1 MSVVSTRF
9 GRMQIIDAD
18 KIISRALALYGEW
31 AMDELGLLAQLIT
44 PGMCVL
50 DVGAFIGTHT
60 LAFSEFTGQ
69 KGKVYSFEPRK
80 EIYDILSANIDL
92 NDCQNVTTRNMGLAE
107 AERTIEL
114 QSININEGI
123 NFGGLALAVNESS
136 LISNT
141 YKVRVSTI
149 DGLEIEKIDVIK
161 LDVEG
166 MERRVLDGA
175 IETIS
180 RDRPLV
186 FCECNSLSDGNEILE
201 FCQVHHLDTF
211 GFLASA
217 YNPDNFNAINENI
230 FGSAKEF
237 ALVLIPREKTAETLQ
252 KITVEGLFSLYSLE
266 DLVLPLLHKPQYA
279 FEVLAHTASCS
290 LLGIEYHT
298 PAVAKSDEQIANLNE
313 SITARDGQI
322 ANLNESITA
331 RDGQIADLSQSI
343 TARDGQIANL
353 NHAIAERSTD
363 TISLDPALAKPDG
376 KMAIL
381 QQRQNE
387 LQVLYN
393 ELRNEN
399 RAYRLS
405 TSWRITRPLR
415 QISQCRQQAGRFIRL
430 YKRHRQANPG
440 IDGFWRL
447 VRRGVDIAR
456 KGDLTKGLQTS
467 AAIYERSLSTALQAP
482 SSSVLVFGD
491 IADKTVKLPKN
502 IAVHAHIYYSD
513 LATEIRSYLENIPIK
528 FKLYVTTDTREKA
541 KLVKEAFSNLKN
553 MLALDIRI
561 VENRGRDIFPMLA
574 TLGAEL
580 AEHEIV
586 LHIHTKRSPHNTWEF
601 GGWRRYLMESLL
613 GSPLRVTAILEQFVK
628 NKDLGILFPD
638 PYHPVKRLVHMRTSA
653 NSSNIAKLLNR
664 AGTVK
669 AEAGEIDL
677 NYFPAGNMFWFR
689 GEAIKS
695 LVGMKL
701 SEKDFEPEEGQVD
714 ATLAHA
720 IERMFPYFA
729 GEMGLTTKSY
739 LPNSF
744 LSQQCS
750 ANRMDLFY
758 TYLENR
764 LILNPT
770 IIFDHNG
777 GGGSNSYTRE
787 LVKSILAD
795 GGSVLR
801 VYCFDAIWF
810 VQWIGDD
817 DGMLF
822 YTSSI
827 EELFES
833 LSVSRGTSIVLN
845 SLYGYPDIKVAASN
859 IVGLARSLSATLDFK
874 IHDFYALCSSPH
886 LSDFEGK
893 YCGVPQDPAV
903 CGRCLKK
910 NVGWYHNWYPM
921 ENRPVD
927 IAEWRKPF
935 VELFEAANT
944 VTFFD
949 PSSVEIVRKAF
960 SLKDSKVKVIPHAI
974 NYFKCDTPSDI
985 TGPLQ
990 IGVLGTLSKGK
1001 GGDVVKALYEYMES
1015 QNIYEHIPITLVGSS
1030 VVELPRYLSVHGNY
1044 TPNDLPI
1051 IIGKRGINVILMPSI
1066 IPETFS
1072 YTISE
1077 AMQMGL
1083 PIVALSARPKPI
1095 TCSTGSFR
1103 RP

>member
-50 DVGAFIGTHT
+50 DVGAFFGTHT

-92 NDCQNVTTRNMGLAE
+92 NDRQNVTTRNMGLAE

-180 RDRPLV
+180 RDRPIV

-298 PAVAKSDEQIANLNE
+298 PAVAKSYEQIANLNE

-322 ANLNESITA
+322 ANLNQAIT
-331 RDGQIADLSQSI
+331 
-343 TARDGQIANL
+343 
-353 NHAIAERSTD
+353 ERSTV

-430 YKRHRQANPG
+430 YQSHRQANPG

-482 SSSVLVFGD
+482 SGSVLVFGD

-541 KLVKEAFSNLKN
+541 KLVKEAFSNIKN

-638 PYHPVKRLVHMRTSA
+638 PYHPVKRFVHMRTSA

-758 TYLENR
+758 TYLEKR

-833 LSVSRGTSIVLN
+833 LSVSRGPSIVLN

-910 NVGWYHNWYPM
+910 NVGWYHDWYPK

-960 SLKDSKVKVIPHAI
+960 YLEDSKVKVIPHAI
-974 NYFKCDTPSDI
+974 DYFKCDTTLDV
-985 TGPLQ
+985 TGPLH
-990 IGVLGTLSKGK
+990 IGILGTLSHTKGANVIK
-1001 GGDVVKALYEYMES
+1001 VLYDYIEEHGS
-1015 QNIYEHIPITLVGSS
+1015 HIPITLVGPSF
-1030 VVELPRYLSVHGNY
+1030 VDTPIRVKVLGNY
-1044 TPNDLPI
+1044 TPNELPLI
-1051 IIGKRGINVILMPSI
+1051 IDCQGINVVLMPSI
-1066 IPETFS
+1066 VPETFS

-1077 AMQMGL
+1077 AMKMGL
-1083 PIVALSARPKPI
+1083 PIVAFDIGAQGNRVKQYQFGRVVPLGSSPELILSTIQSALI
-1095 TCSTGSFR
+1095 AAQEFR
-1103 RP
+1103 K